1 MQITKTFYVVEMND
15 TYHEQ
20 MDQAPDDEPIIIMR
34 DGEVIAQL
42 SPSFGP
48 RLRTD
53 EEVKAMIE
61 EWDRVIEGSS
71 LGGITIRELIDE
83 GRRY

>member
-1 MQITKTFYVVEMND
+1 MNE
-15 TYHEQ
+15 TYTEQ
-20 MDQAPDDEPIIIMR
+20 LDQAPDDLPIIIMR
-34 DGEVIAQL
+34 DGEVVAEL

-53 EEVKAMIE
+53 EEVEAMVARWE
-61 EWDRVIEGSS
+61 QAREHKT
-71 LGGITIRELIDE
+71 LGDITIRELIDE